1 MLACYRIRGKLESAC
16 RVGKASVSASQLAA
30 CLSVDEQ
37 HLGFG
42 ATQEVS
48 LASASSHHT
57 DSIAFP
63 LKSPKLLI
71 FLKFRLVH
79 RLQVLDEDGS
89 TEEVLSAFDAS

>member
-1 MLACYRIRGKLESAC
+1 MKAHA
-16 RVGKASVSASQLAA
+16 VGKASVSASQLAA

-71 FLKFRLVH
+71 FFKISSRS
-79 RLQVLDEDGS
+79 QAAG
-89 TEEVLSAFDAS
+89 AG